1 MLRYFK
7 YQLPFKTPFKTSSET
22 LFQREGI
29 ILVFEHEHIT
39 AFGEIAP
46 LPGFSLFDL
55 NKILPIL
62 KLNKKSFQN
71 ALVQGEGS
79 QLLHVLNQ
87 VHAIPS
93 LTFGLSTLLIDF
105 KAKQAQQSMGKF
117 LNGVQIS
124 AVPCN
129 AVLGISTIQQTIDN
143 AQQLV
148 SQGFNTLK
156 FKVGNNLPNELE
168 ILEHLR
174 RSFPTIKIRLDANQA
189 WTEKE
194 AIYALNK
201 FCNYGVEYCEQPLKR
216 DSILELAE
224 IRKHTD
230 IKIAA
235 DEAFRNKEDAQR
247 LLELNAVDILII
259 KPMMFGSFTDLSVTK
274 KLADSHNTDIV
285 FTTSLENKIGRT
297 TTAILASIWGS
308 KKYAHGLS
316 TSTLFDDND
325 FSSES
330 EVIDGQFMLKDSPG
344 LGITVDYNN
353 LTEIV

>member
-7 YQLPFKTPFKTSSET
+7 YQLPLKTPFKTSSET
-22 LFQREGI
+22 LVQREGI
-29 ILVFEHEHIT
+29 ILVFDHGNIT

-46 LPGFSLFDL
+46 LPGFSEFDL
-55 NKILPIL
+55 NQILPIL
-62 KLNKKSFQN
+62 ELNKKSIQS
-71 ALVQGEGS
+71 ALIQGDGN
-79 QLLHVLNQ
+79 QILHILNQ
-87 VHAIPS
+87 IHAIPS
-93 LTFGLSTLLIDF
+93 LIFGLNTLLLDYR
-105 KAKQAQQSMGKF
+105 AKQAHQSMGQF
-117 LNGVQIS
+117 LGGAQITT
-124 AVPCN
+124 VPCN
-129 AVLGISTIQQTIDN
+129 AVLGISTIEQTIEN

-156 FKVGNNLPNELE
+156 FKVGSNLSNELE
-168 ILEHLR
+168 ILEYLR
-174 RSFPTIKIRLDANQA
+174 HSFPTIRIRLDANQA

-194 AIYALNK
+194 AIHALNK
-201 FCNYGVEYCEQPLKR
+201 FSNYDIEYCEQP
-216 DSILELAE
+216 
-224 IRKHTD
+224 IRKENMLGLASVRKCTE

-235 DEAFRNKEDAQR
+235 DEACRNKVDAQQ

-316 TSTLFDDND
+316 TSSLFDDN
-325 FSSES
+325 FSSKN
-330 EVIDGQFMLKDSPG
+330 EVIDGHYILKDSPG
-344 LGITVDYNN
+344 LGITIDYNN
-353 LTEIV
+353 FTEIV